1 MAAAMTSL
9 AVLYLAAAVLLM
21 ATRSPTRQTI
31 FETRA
36 IEDRG

>member
-1 MAAAMTSL
+1 MTSL
-9 AVLYLAAAVLLM
+9 AVLFLAAAVLLM